1 MTVMKA
7 RPAARMLVGMALVW
21 GVGAS
26 AREAQTPQTP
36 EHPYKAF
43 APWLET
49 SVRLVSDVS
58 VPGGPS
64 FKVKIYDWVIGPRR
78 ELPAFPLEGF
88 ATIQLTSGELET
100 TIGGVKVE
108 RRAGDFW
115 VVPQGTKFGIRVKA
129 AATYGDNLAS
139 LHGVVLIRK

>member
-1 MTVMKA
+1 MKA
-7 RPAARMLVGMALVW
+7 WLVALVLVCETVLAW
-21 GVGAS
+21 GIVVP
-26 AREAQTPQTP
+26 ARETQTPQAP

-49 SVRLVSDVS
+49 TVRFESDVS
-58 VPGGPS
+58 VPGGPT

-78 ELPAFPLEGF
+78 EVPAFPLEGF

-100 TIGGVKVE
+100 TIGGAKVE
-108 RRAGDFW
+108 RRPGDFW

-129 AATYGDNLAS
+129 EATYGDNVAS